1 MSEHSEQQ
9 NDVVLSGVSSDV
21 SRVTGCV
28 KWFNNKAGYGFIT
41 VSTGPHVGDVFVH
54 HSAINVNEEQYR
66 FLVQGEYV
74 EFNCVSVEGG
84 PHQWQASNVTGPGV
98 GKLMCETRRTTTRP
112 VHEGV
117 AGDSREYRQPRSD
130 SEYRPLHT
138 RSRLSQQ
145 AQGSGAPPPRS
156 RPHHSGDQA
165 PAAPN
170 DGYEWLL
177 VRRHAEP
184 SSRHSSHS
192 TRPPSHSQSTRPRD
206 SRPSRRPEVSS
217 SSPQ

>member
-9 NDVVLSGVSSDV
+9 NDMVLSGVSADV

-41 VSTGPHVGDVFVH
+41 VTTGPHVGDVFVH

-112 VHEGV
+112 AHEGG
-117 AGDSREYRQPRSD
+117 AGDSREYRQPRSYPPSD

-138 RSRLSQQ
+138 RPRLSHQDQ
-145 AQGSGAPPPRS
+145 SSVAPPRS
-156 RPHHSGDQA
+156 RPHHSSDQA

-177 VRRHAEP
+177 VRRHPA
-184 SSRHSSHS
+184 SSA
-192 TRPPSHSQSTRPRD
+192 RPPSQSARPPSQSTRPRD
-206 SRPSRRPEVSS
+206 PRRRPEVSS